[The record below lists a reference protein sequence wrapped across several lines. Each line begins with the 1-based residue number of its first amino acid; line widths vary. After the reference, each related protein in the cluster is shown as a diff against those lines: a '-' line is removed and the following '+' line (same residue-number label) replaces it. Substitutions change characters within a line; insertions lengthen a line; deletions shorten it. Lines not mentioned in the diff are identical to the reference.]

1 LLFLNFS
8 FCSQIIQWAKRVGTF
23 EGTKNKLPENVAPL
37 INQCQ
42 AEQDFIDL
50 ICNILRKKVEVTAVK
65 KGIFEHHAYQ
75 LDWDSSRQRE
85 YFSLVHH
92 NNYKRYVCDIM
103 LQSLALSVSP
113 LL

>member
-1 LLFLNFS
+1 M
-8 FCSQIIQWAKRVGTF
+8 QRAKRIYPYG
-23 EGTKNKLPENVAPL
+23 GTKNKLSENVAPDE

-50 ICNILRKKVEVTAVK
+50 ICNILRKKVEITAVK

-85 YFSLVHH
+85 YFSRVHH

-103 LQSLALSVSP
+103 LQSLAPSLS
-113 LL
+113 LLL